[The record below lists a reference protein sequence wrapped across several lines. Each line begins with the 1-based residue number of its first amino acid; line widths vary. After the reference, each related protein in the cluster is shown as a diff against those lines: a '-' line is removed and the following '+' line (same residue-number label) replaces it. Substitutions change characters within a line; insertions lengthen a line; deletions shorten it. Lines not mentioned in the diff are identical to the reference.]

1 MQRQIIGV
9 IGESFPSEEGKKLAY
24 EVGVEIAKAGAILIC
39 GGLGGVMEEACR
51 GAKSQQGLTIGILP
65 TTDKTTAN
73 PYIDI
78 PIVTGLSEARNI
90 IIVRSAN
97 AVIAI
102 EGSYGTLSEIAF
114 CLKLNVPLIGLRTWH
129 LQRNNHEI
137 PPIKYA
143 QSAKEAVNIAIKMSK
158 C

>member
-1 MQRQIIGV
+1 MMQRQIIGV
-9 IGESFPSEEGKKLAY
+9 IGESFPSQEGKKLAF
-24 EVGVEIAKAGAILIC
+24 EVGVEIAKTGAILIC

-65 TTDKTTAN
+65 TTDKATAN

-114 CLKLNVPLIGLRTWH
+114 CLKLNVPLIGLRTWQ
-129 LQRNNHEI
+129 LQRQDHEI
-137 PPIKYA
+137 PPIRYV
-143 QSAKEAVNIAIKMSK
+143 QTAKEAVAIAIKISS
-158 C
+158 